1 MKKKFEFF
9 NNKPKKQSINN
20 LNNAVDKEDIEFNIA
35 VMGYTLDSRSN
46 VKHLETTSAFLKLT
60 GIEFTHYNN
69 INDSKK
75 YQDIAVE
82 VDVIIHLLDD
92 DDPLKIYQCGGKANR
107 KSIIADAC
115 IAFYD
120 PTQKSCIDTL
130 DQYLYHITNER
141 KCIGLETGILCLIGI
156 NQDKPKQHQFGKQ
169 DIVNCVIEYY
179 DKDCV
184 LIHHTDLNPSPT
196 HSENIAIILKN
207 LAIYCLTQYKKAV
220 DEDCTISQPL
230 LKHELHHPLK
240 TPYYAHATLVKAN
253 NRPEGIYGYSI
264 PKEIRTRIIEFLIVL
279 CCKKPEDL
287 NMLLDINHSI
297 PMKKLTND
305 ERKEP
310 KQNCAMM

>member
-1 MKKKFEFF
+1 MKKHIELFRS
-9 NNKPKKQSINN
+9 KPKKQSINN
-20 LNNAVDKEDIEFNIA
+20 LNNSAYKEDIEFNIA

-46 VKHLETTSAFLKLT
+46 TKHLEATSAFLNLA
-60 GIEFTHYNN
+60 GIEFTQYNN

-75 YQDIAVE
+75 YQDIAAE

-92 DDPLKIYQCGGKANR
+92 DDPLKIYQCGGKANK
-107 KSIIADAC
+107 KSITADAC

-130 DQYLYHITNER
+130 DRYLYHITYER
-141 KCIGLETGILCLIGI
+141 KRIGLETGILCLIGI
-156 NQDKPKQHQFGKQ
+156 NQDKPEQHQFGKQ

-179 DKDCV
+179 DKDCI

-196 HSENIAIILKN
+196 HSKNIAIILKN

-230 LKHELHHPLK
+230 LKPELHHPLEI
-240 TPYYAHATLVKAN
+240 PYYVYTTLLKAN

-264 PKEIRTRIIEFLIVL
+264 PVEIRTQIIAFLVAL

-287 NMLLDINHSI
+287 KILLNINRSM
-297 PMKKLTND
+297 PMEKLAND
-305 ERKEP
+305 ERKKP
-310 KQNCAMM
+310 KQKCAMM